1 MGKILMRRIYDEK
14 KENETRILVDRLWPR
29 GVSKEKADLTHW
41 AKDITPSD
49 ALRQAYHDGKL
60 EKEQFQE
67 HYRKEMAENDAMEAF
82 LSYVEEKRKEQDVVL
97 LSSVK
102 ELSLSHVPVLKEI
115 LEEKLKE
122 KNGS

>member
-1 MGKILMRRIYDEK
+1 MGEILMRRIYEEK
-14 KENETRILVDRLWPR
+14 KEKETRILVDRLWPR
-29 GVSKEKADLTHW
+29 GVSKEKADLSHW

-67 HYRKEMAENDAMEAF
+67 HYRKEILENDALEAF
-82 LSYVEEKRKEQDVVL
+82 LTYVEERLKEQNVVL

>member
-1 MGKILMRRIYDEK
+1 MGKILTRRIYDEK

-60 EKEQFQE
+60 DKEQFQE
-67 HYRKEMAENDAMEAF
+67 RYRKEILENEALEAF
-82 LSYVEEKRKEQDVVL
+82 LTYVEENRKEQDVVL

-115 LEEKLKE
+115 LEEKLK
-122 KNGS
+122 

>member
-67 HYRKEMAENDAMEAF
+67 HYRKEMAENEAMETF
-82 LSYVEEKRKEQDVVL
+82 LTYVEDRLKEQDVVL

-102 ELSLSHVPVLKEI
+102 ELSDSHVPVLKEI

>member
-1 MGKILMRRIYDEK
+1 MGEILMRRIYEEK
-14 KENETRILVDRLWPR
+14 KEKETRILVERLWPR

-67 HYRKEMAENDAMEAF
+67 HYRKEMAENDALEAF
-82 LSYVEEKRKEQDVVL
+82 LSYVQEKRKEQDVVL

-102 ELSLSHVPVLKEI
+102 ELSQSHVPVLKEI

>member
-29 GVSKEKADLTHW
+29 GVSKEKAELTHW

-49 ALRQAYHDGKL
+49 ALRKSFHDGKL

-67 HYRKEMAENDAMEAF
+67 HYRKEIAENDALEAF
-82 LSYVEEKRKEQDVVL
+82 LTYVEEKLKEQDVVL

-102 ELSLSHVPVLKEI
+102 EFSQSHVPVLKEI
-115 LEEKLKE
+115 LEEKRKG
-122 KNGS
+122 KNDR

>member
-14 KENETRILVDRLWPR
+14 KENETRILVDRLWLR

-67 HYRKEMAENDAMEAF
+67 HYRKEIAENDALEAF
-82 LSYVEEKRKEQDVVL
+82 LTYVEERLKEQDVVL

-122 KNGS
+122 KNAR

>member
-1 MGKILMRRIYDEK
+1 MGKILMRRIYEEK
-14 KENETRILVDRLWPR
+14 KEKETRILVERLWPR

-67 HYRKEMAENDAMEAF
+67 HYRKEMAENDALEAF
-82 LSYVEEKRKEQDVVL
+82 LSYVQEKRKEQDVVL

-102 ELSLSHVPVLKEI
+102 ELSQSHVPVLMEI
-115 LEEKLKE
+115 LEEKLNG
-122 KNGS
+122 KNGR